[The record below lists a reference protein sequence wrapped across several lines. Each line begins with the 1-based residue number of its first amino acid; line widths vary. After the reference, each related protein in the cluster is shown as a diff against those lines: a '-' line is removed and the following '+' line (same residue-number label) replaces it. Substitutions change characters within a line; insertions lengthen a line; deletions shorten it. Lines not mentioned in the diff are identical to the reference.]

1 MSALPIFDET
11 RGEFVPATRAP
22 PPTVRCAPAVERA
35 PPTAARPIVRIHPAG
50 ERDDR
55 LSVFQACLT
64 RVKRDLDGGGK
75 AADAHTIGELIGFL
89 NSPEAAKALAD
100 ERDHQPIY
108 AVSAAFIDVLAIVS
122 DESVAA
128 QTLAR
133 KLVALGYELPKQG
146 GDTRGWKRLLLWRD
160 QLVRGRLP
168 AEFGDIYERALKFA
182 RQAPN
187 GLDLNA
193 ALAHALKADPR

>member
-11 RGEFVPATRAP
+11 RGEFVPATPAP
-22 PPTVRCAPAVERA
+22 APTAKCAPAVERA
-35 PPTAARPIVRIHPAG
+35 PPAAARPNVRIQPAG

-55 LSVFQACLT
+55 LSVFQACLA

-75 AADAHTIGELIGFL
+75 AADAQTIGELLGFL
-89 NSPEAAKALAD
+89 NSSEAAKALAD

-108 AVSAAFIDVLAIVS
+108 AVSAAFIDVLVMVS
-122 DESVAA
+122 DESIAA

-168 AEFGDIYERALKFA
+168 AEFGDIYERALRFA

-193 ALAHALKADPR
+193 ALAHALKADSR